1 MKVKNNCNTN
11 RLCSNGCGFY
21 GSSQFDGLCS
31 KCHKNIT
38 NTNGATSMQVN
49 TVPNK
54 MEVNP
59 QESLPPEETLMKPSE
74 VITMNENLDELTI
87 TTERL
92 EEAKSNTD
100 LVNPLSK
107 NEMQSSTT
115 LPSNKQEVTAYESDS
130 AFNLT
135 VLSSN
140 KSSRNNQLSPVS
152 PENTRR
158 DLSPPGSKCYIC
170 RKRLGLT
177 GMNCRCGNTFC
188 AYHRYTDRHECTYDY
203 QEEAQREIQRENPVV
218 SGEKIRKL

>member
-1 MKVKNNCNTN
+1 MAF
-11 RLCSNGCGFY
+11 SY
-21 GSSQFDGLCS
+21 
-31 KCHKNIT
+31 
-38 NTNGATSMQVN
+38 
-49 TVPNK
+49 
-54 MEVNP
+54 
-59 QESLPPEETLMKPSE
+59 
-74 VITMNENLDELTI
+74 LDELTI

-177 GMNCRCGNTFC
+177 G
-188 AYHRYTDRHECTYDY
+188 
-203 QEEAQREIQRENPVV
+203 
-218 SGEKIRKL
+218 KIII